1 MLQEVHLSSGLLLW
15 LVILYVALS
24 LLSAVV
30 VGRFINLGRGR
41 DRGRASAFR
50 PFINFSPESSNP
62 AGSSSS
68 YEEEPTTT

>member
-41 DRGRASAFR
+41 DRGRASASR
-50 PFINFSPESSNP
+50 PFINFTPESSHP
-62 AGSSSS
+62 SGSSSS

>member
-1 MLQEVHLSSGLLLW
+1 MLQDVHLGSGLMW

-30 VGRFINLGRGR
+30 VGRFISLGKGR
-41 DRGRASAFR
+41 DK
-50 PFINFSPESSNP
+50 SSHSS
-62 AGSSSS
+62 GSSSS